1 MSARGAAFQGH
12 LTLPLHTSHI
22 SLLPV
27 ASTKVAVSTT
37 CAHSAQPLNRPK
49 RQQVVIVGGGAAGH
63 LAAITCARNCS
74 ASVLILESGPSVLQK
89 VRISGGGR
97 CNLSSANDA
106 HDIRAFAQHY
116 PRGTNQMLSV
126 LSRFGPQKVCDF
138 FENEQVPLKVE
149 PSGKVFPTSDDS
161 ATVIRALVDAARRAG
176 VVTEIRARV
185 RALSRWEDSYY
196 VDLVDGRRFMADYA
210 VLATGS
216 ARTAHVWA
224 QNLGHKVVETVP
236 SLFTFGV
243 RDERLNGLAG
253 VSVRDCEVRI
263 VPNPKPKR
271 PVPGLVQRGSLLITH
286 WGLSGPAILSLSAF
300 GARVMYDCVYRIACI
315 VDWVPDLALDKKLKV
330 LKESRRILGQKRVL
344 NIHPFRGNLP
354 QRLWKALAGAVPG
367 IDSSLKW
374 ANLNNAMIQALAEQL
389 HKCRFH
395 VSSKGQFKEEFVTA
409 GGVDLS
415 EINMKTFESK
425 RSPGLYFAGETL
437 DVDGKTG
444 GYNLTFAWA
453 SGYIAGL
460 SIASRVEV

>member
-74 ASVLILESGPSVLQK
+74 ASVLILESGPSVL
-89 VRISGGGR
+89 
-97 CNLSSANDA
+97 
-106 HDIRAFAQHY
+106 
-116 PRGTNQMLSV
+116 
-126 LSRFGPQKVCDF
+126 QKVCDF

-315 VDWVPDLALDKKLKV
+315 VDWVPDLALDEKLKV